1 LDCVDGRF
9 CQYTFIEKSASSLSC
24 PSNQALAVLAVV
36 IIFAAL
42 CFRLGYLPLLA
53 PDEGRNA
60 EVGHEMMVSG
70 SWLVP
75 TYNGLDYLDKPAFY
89 FKLVG
94 LSLGLLGHNEA
105 AARVPSAVFAVA
117 LTALVFA
124 FCRKVYSTRC
134 GLLAAIVVGTTPLFL
149 AFARTVIFDMM
160 LAFFVCGAIFAGY
173 LAETAEG
180 KARRNWY
187 LLGAASAGFATLVKG
202 PVGFMVPVL
211 VLLIFNRV
219 DGRRGAWKRLF
230 GPWNFVLFLAITLPW
245 FVGLCLVHR
254 DFFHYGVVEESLGRF
269 TSAKT
274 IQRTAPFYFFPLI
287 ILSTFVPWSI
297 LLPEA
302 SVAAWKERWTKTS
315 ADRLCLVWSVVVV
328 IFFSLSQSK
337 LPHYILSVTV
347 SSGILIARL
356 FDTAL
361 RFPESRPARITR
373 HASLAFVV
381 LSLLMEVVVLALAG
395 MYRLPVLAQLPS
407 LLARVLRIAETDVE
421 QIGRGAPP
429 LAVLLLV
436 LGIAAWLAWRRR
448 NVWISFLCLA
458 LFAPL
463 GANMGL
469 EMVRT
474 GYEAKSGRR
483 MAEKLSAVPAGT
495 ELVCFQCFPN
505 GLLFYLKRPITLISL
520 DGHEL
525 TSGYIVDT
533 LSTAPQWPAQIVRL
547 PDFNSWLASHKTPI
561 YLIVRDTE
569 RVRLEGIGRT
579 RGAAV
584 ETLTPGFLGIQLP
597 AAPGS

>member
-1 LDCVDGRF
+1 LDCVAGRF
-9 CQYTFIEKSASSLSC
+9 WQYSFIEKSASSFSCLSN
-24 PSNQALAVLAVV
+24 PALAVLAGA

-60 EVGHEMMVSG
+60 EVGHEMMASG

-94 LSLGLLGHNEA
+94 LSLGLFGHNEA
-105 AARVPSAVFAVA
+105 AARVPSMVFGVA
-117 LTALVFA
+117 LAVLVFA
-124 FCRKVYSTRC
+124 FCRKVHNTRC
-134 GLLAAIVVGTTPLFL
+134 GLFAAMVVATTPLFM

-173 LAETAEG
+173 LAETTES

-202 PVGFMVPVL
+202 PVGFLIPAL

-219 DGRRGAWKRLF
+219 DGRRGAWKRLVA
-230 GPWNFVLFLAITLPW
+230 PWNLLLFFALTLPW

-254 DFFHYGVVEESLGRF
+254 DFLHYGLVVESLGRF
-269 TSAKT
+269 TSTRT
-274 IQRTAPFYFFPLI
+274 IQRSEPFYFFPLI
-287 ILSTFVPWSI
+287 ILVAFVPWSL

-302 SVAAWKERWTKTS
+302 SVAAWKEHWVKNS
-315 ADRLCLVWSVVVV
+315 VDRLCVIWSVVVV
-328 IFFSLSQSK
+328 LFFSISQSK
-337 LPHYILSVTV
+337 LPGYILSVTV
-347 SSGILIARL
+347 ASGILMARL
-356 FDTAL
+356 FDAAL
-361 RFPESRPARITR
+361 RFPEGRPARVTR
-373 HASLAFVV
+373 RGT
-381 LSLLMEVVVLALAG
+381 LLFAILCLVLAAVLLAG
-395 MYRLPVLAQLPS
+395 MTRMQ
-407 LLARVLRIAETDVE
+407 LLAKPLRIDVTDAER
-421 QIGRGAPP
+421 IGRGVLP
-429 LAVLLLV
+429 LTVLLVV
-436 LGIAAWLAWRRR
+436 LGAVGWMAWRRS
-448 NVWISFLCLA
+448 NVWLSFLCLA

-463 GANMGL
+463 GANTGL
-469 EMVRT
+469 SMVHVV
-474 GYEAKSGRR
+474 YDAKSGRR
-483 MAEKLSAVPAGT
+483 MAEKLATLPAGT

-505 GLLFYLKRPITLISL
+505 GLLFYLQRPITLISL

-525 TSGYIVDT
+525 TSGYIGHT

-547 PDFNSWLASHKTPI
+547 SDFNSWLASHKTPI
-561 YLIVRDTE
+561 YLIVRDSE
-569 RVRLEGIGRT
+569 RVRLEAIS